1 MKRIKRQKNDV
12 LVDESVRLT
21 KELRSL
27 QAQMAVCGKERRG
40 IWQELND
47 RGVSQRRLSLACDV
61 VEHTVYTELR
71 KHREAAA

>member
-1 MKRIKRQKNDV
+1 MFERREADMKRIKKQESEV

-27 QAQMAVCGKERRG
+27 QAQMAVCGKEHRN

-47 RGVSQRRLSLACDV
+47 R
-61 VEHTVYTELR
+61 
-71 KHREAAA
+71 

>member
-1 MKRIKRQKNDV
+1 MKKRTTDV
-12 LVDESVRLT
+12 LVSESVRLT